1 MAHFAELDENNIVLQ
16 VIVVNN
22 SDTIKNGIE
31 DEDTGKQFCTNLLGG
46 RWIQTSYNNS
56 FRKKYAVI
64 GMKYDENLDM
74 FILPQPFKSWSL
86 NSNGDWI
93 APIDKPVQRYKGLLY
108 IWDENILNW
117 VEYQIPSPFPSWTT
131 LNSEYLWQPP
141 IPYPTDGK
149 LYIWNEESLNWIEF
163 G

>member
-1 MAHFAELDENNIVLQ
+1 MAHYAKIINGVVAQ
-16 VIVVNN
+16 VIVAETDFFKTFID
-22 SDTIKNGIE
+22 SFPGE
-31 DEDTGKQFCTNLLGG
+31 
-46 RWIQTSYNNS
+46 WIQTSYNNS